1 MQSAEQPQVPAL
13 LCLVSAAN
21 SGDPRDVLVLG
32 QGLPGLSSSPAPLLP
47 VRGSL
52 AALHAALLVHIDPGH
67 PWQSVRLLHQRQLST
82 PAIHHLELRLEV
94 S

>member
-1 MQSAEQPQVPAL
+1 MQSAEVPAL
-13 LCLVSAAN
+13 LCLVSATN

-32 QGLPGLSSSPAPLLP
+32 QGFPGLSSSPVPLLP